1 MCGINDFP
9 VLLIILKTNMGKKKK
24 KALKDVWADFY
35 AADGALRAPWNK
47 CFGLEVE

>member
-24 KALKDVWADFY
+24 ALEDVWADFY